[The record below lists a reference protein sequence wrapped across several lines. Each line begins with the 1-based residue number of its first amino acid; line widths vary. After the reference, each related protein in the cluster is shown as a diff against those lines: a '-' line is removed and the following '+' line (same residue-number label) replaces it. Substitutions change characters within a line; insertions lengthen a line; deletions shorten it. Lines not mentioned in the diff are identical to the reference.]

1 MVRNGP
7 LGKTGLLLLR
17 APEAAF
23 NTWQCPAHSYFT
35 HNVTC
40 CRVFLMYPYPSDH
53 SSYLAVITVSFG
65 SSSCCRV
72 MSLSTNSPGTR
83 LFMLVMLGTK
93 VSETQWNPVSD
104 LVEPLSPEPPRM
116 AVLSS
121 QIVRYYDW
129 SITAEQPHQQN
140 KPTNKD
146 HIDLVQP
153 LLSPHLICVVGELLE
168 HFLCLPC
175 VSWTG
180 PTPVFRCEFR
190 CKDTQQIAEDT
201 IPTNFKFVGMQNTM
215 SSFRF
220 SDFCS
225 TWAREPQKQLHNHNF
240 IDGKNSNIWL
250 VEKPQAGSCFSL
262 FWFVV
267 T

>member
-1 MVRNGP
+1 MVRKGP

-23 NTWQCPAHSYFT
+23 NTWHFPAHSYFT

-40 CRVFLMYPYPSDH
+40 CRGFLMYPHPSDH

-65 SSSCCRV
+65 SSSGCRV
-72 MSLSTNSPGTR
+72 MSVSTNSHATR
-83 LFMLVMLGTK
+83 LFMLVMVGTK

-104 LVEPLSPEPPRM
+104 LAEALSPEPPRM
-116 AVLSS
+116 AVHSS
-121 QIVRYYDW
+121 QTDRYYDRG
-129 SITAEQPHQQN
+129 ITDTAEQPHQQN
-140 KPTNKD
+140 NPTTKE
-146 HIDLVQP
+146 HIDLVRP

-180 PTPVFRCEFR
+180 PSPVFRCR
-190 CKDTQQIAEDT
+190 DMQQIAGDT
-201 IPTNFKFVGMQNTM
+201 IPTNSQFVGMENTM
-215 SSFRF
+215 YFFRF
-220 SDFCS
+220 GDFCT
-225 TWAREPQKQLHNHNF
+225 TWAREQPQKNLHNHKF

-250 VEKPQAGSCFSL
+250 VEKPQTGSCFTL
-262 FWFVV
+262 IRCHVII
-267 T
+267 